1 MSLADDLKSQES
13 LSQESGPRIVIR
25 DVSFA
30 LQPLPPI
37 EWVVDKLISEGS
49 VCIFFG
55 EPGAKKTFTLLSLA
69 VCVAL
74 GKPWLGFETKP
85 RKVLIIDEESGERR
99 LAIRLGNAIRGEL
112 GGDGIP
118 IQFISLAGFNLSNKN
133 DALILQTVIE
143 ETEAGMVIVDALAE
157 IMSGD
162 ENKKE
167 DTHPVL
173 IALRHIADKTGAAIA
188 VIHHA
193 NKSGGYRGSSAI
205 KGAVDLLVKVE
216 SGTGNRYINFKSEK
230 NRDAEPV
237 NFTGLITWLEDQFYI
252 SVSERE
258 SSPEEQFILDYLGEN
273 GPSALPDIQA
283 AGDLHS
289 PSGIKSAL
297 YALAKVG
304 KVWRTNPGL
313 SGRGVKAIYDLKG
326 ESEEIKV

>member
-1 MSLADDLKSQES
+1 MTIAQDLKIQA
-13 LSQESGPRIVIR
+13 QESGPRILIR
-25 DVSFA
+25 DASFA

-37 EWVVDKLISEGS
+37 EWVVDRLISEGS

-55 EPGAKKTFTLLSLA
+55 EPGAKKTFALLSLA

-74 GKPWLGFETKP
+74 GKPWLGFETKA
-85 RKVLIIDEESGERR
+85 RKVLIVDEESGERR
-99 LAIRLGNAIRGEL
+99 LSFRLGNAIRGEL
-112 GGDGIP
+112 GNGDIP
-118 IQFISLAGFNLSNKN
+118 IQYISLYGFNLSNKN
-133 DALILQTVIE
+133 DALILQTVIQE
-143 ETEAGMVIVDALAE
+143 SGAGLVVIDALAE

-173 IALRHIADKTGAAIA
+173 IALRRIADETGAAIC

-205 KGAVDLLVKVE
+205 KGAVDLMVKIE
-216 SGTGNRYINFKSEK
+216 SGSGNRYINFTSEK

-237 NFTGLITWLEDQFYI
+237 NFAGLITWLDDQFYI
-252 SVSERE
+252 SGSERE
-258 SSPEEQFILDYLGEN
+258 TSPEEQFVLDYLGEH

-283 AGDLHS
+283 AADLHT
-289 PSGIKSAL
+289 PSGIKMAVYS
-297 YALAKVG
+297 LAKAG
-304 KVWRTNPGL
+304 KVYRTNPGK

-326 ESEEIKV
+326 DE